1 MRYVVLGKS
10 GLLVSEVSLGTM
22 TFGRETPEDESVRI
36 LERYL
41 EAGGNF
47 IDTANV
53 YSQGISE
60 SILGRALK
68 GKRENVVLATKVFF
82 RMGDGIYDCGASRKH
97 IMRAVEES
105 LKRLQTD
112 YIDLYQIHCFDSIT
126 PLEETFATLAHL
138 VEKGYVRYV
147 GVSNYTGWQITKTVA
162 LCEKWGY
169 PRPVSAQMQYS
180 LVERNIE
187 MEVIPA
193 CYDAGLSI
201 MAWGPLGGGFLTGKY
216 KPGSL
221 PQEGRIARA
230 EKDWEEAWDRR
241 ATEKNFRILETLGN
255 LAQKYGKT
263 VSQIALNWL
272 LTKKDVIPILG
283 ARTLGQLEDNLGCIG
298 WRLEEEDV
306 RLLDEVSAPP
316 EIYPYRFIRWANGR
330 VYRKEYG
337 LRLP

>member
-53 YSQGISE
+53 YSQGVSE

-68 GKRENVVLATKVFF
+68 GRREQVVLATKVFF
-82 RMGDGIYDCGASRKH
+82 RMGEGVYDCGANRKH
-97 IMRAVEES
+97 MMKAVEES
-105 LKRLQTD
+105 LRRLQTD
-112 YIDLYQIHCFDSIT
+112 YIDLYQVHCFDTVT
-126 PLEETFATLAHL
+126 PLEETFSTLASL

-147 GVSNYTGWQITKTVA
+147 GVSNYTGWQITKAVA

-187 MEVIPA
+187 FEVIPA

-216 KPGSL
+216 HPDAPPK
-221 PQEGRIARA
+221 EGRIARA
-230 EKDWEEAWDRR
+230 QKDWEEAWERR
-241 ATEKNFRILETLGN
+241 ATEKNFRILETLKE
-255 LAQKYGKT
+255 LSQKYGKT

-272 LTKKDVIPILG
+272 LTKKHVIPILG
-283 ARTLGQLEDNLGCIG
+283 VRTLEQLEDNLGCVG
-298 WRLEEEDV
+298 WRLEDEDV
-306 RLLDEVSAPP
+306 QRLDAVSALP
-316 EIYPYRFIRWANGR
+316 EMYPYRFIQWANGL

-337 LRLP
+337 L

>member
-1 MRYVVLGKS
+1 MKVRYVVLGKS

-22 TFGRETPEDESVRI
+22 TFGRETDEAESIRI
-36 LERYL
+36 LNRYL

-53 YSQGISE
+53 YSQGVSE

-68 GKRENVVLATKVFF
+68 GKREQVVLATKVFF
-82 RMGDGIYDCGASRKH
+82 RMGEGVYDCGANRKH
-97 IMRAVEES
+97 MMRAVEES

-112 YIDLYQIHCFDSIT
+112 YIDLYQVHCFDTVT
-126 PLEETFATLAHL
+126 PLEETFATLALL

-147 GVSNYTGWQITKTVA
+147 GVSNYTGWQITKAVT
-162 LCEKWGY
+162 LCERWGY

-180 LVERNIE
+180 LVERHIE
-187 MEVIPA
+187 FEVTPA

-216 KPGSL
+216 RPETP

-230 EKDWEEAWDRR
+230 QKDWEEAWERR
-241 ATEKNFRILETLGN
+241 ATEKNFRILETLKA
-255 LAQKYGKT
+255 LSQKYGKT

-272 LTKKDVIPILG
+272 LTRKHVIPILG
-283 ARTLGQLEDNLGCIG
+283 VRTLEQLEDNLGCVG
-298 WRLEEEDV
+298 WRLEDEDV
-306 RLLDEVSAPP
+306 QRLDAVSAPP
-316 EIYPYRFIRWANGR
+316 EIYPYRFIQWANGL

-337 LRLP
+337 L

>member
-1 MRYVVLGKS
+1 MIVRYVVLGRS

-22 TFGRETPEDESVRI
+22 TFGRETPEEESIRI

-53 YSQGISE
+53 YSRGVSE
-60 SILGRALK
+60 SIIGRALK
-68 GKRENVVLATKVFF
+68 GKRESVVLATKVFF
-82 RMGDGIYDCGASRKH
+82 RMGEGIYECGANRKH

-112 YIDLYQIHCFDSIT
+112 YIDLYQIHCFDQVT
-126 PLEETFATLAHL
+126 PLEETFTTLTSL
-138 VEKGYVRYV
+138 VEKGYIRYI
-147 GVSNYTGWQITKTVA
+147 GVSNYTGWQIMKAVA
-162 LCEKWGY
+162 LCERWGY

-216 KPGSL
+216 SPETL
-221 PQEGRIARA
+221 PKEGRIAHA
-230 EKDWEEAWDRR
+230 EKDWEEAWERR
-241 ATEKNFRILETLGN
+241 ATEKNFRTLEVLKK
-255 LAQKYGKT
+255 LATKYGKT
-263 VSQIALNWL
+263 VSQVALNWL

-283 ARTLGQLEDNLGCIG
+283 VRTLAQLEDNLGCIG

-306 RLLDEVSAPP
+306 QLLDTVSAP
-316 EIYPYRFIRWANGR
+316 EEVYPYRFIQWANR
-330 VYRKEYG
+330 LVYRKEYG
-337 LRLP
+337 L

>member
-1 MRYVVLGKS
+1 MKVRYVVLGKS

-22 TFGRETPEDESVRI
+22 TFGRETDEAESIRI
-36 LERYL
+36 LNRYL

-53 YSQGISE
+53 YSQGVSE

-68 GKRENVVLATKVFF
+68 GKREQVVLATKVFF
-82 RMGDGIYDCGASRKH
+82 RMGEGVYDCGANRKH
-97 IMRAVEES
+97 MMRAVEES

-112 YIDLYQIHCFDSIT
+112 YIDLYQVHCFDTVT
-126 PLEETFATLAHL
+126 PLEETFATLALL

-147 GVSNYTGWQITKTVA
+147 GVSNYTGWQITKAVA
-162 LCEKWGY
+162 LCERWGY

-180 LVERNIE
+180 LVERHIE
-187 MEVIPA
+187 FEVIPA

-216 KPGSL
+216 RPETP

-230 EKDWEEAWDRR
+230 QKDWEEAWERR
-241 ATEKNFRILETLGN
+241 ATEKNFRILETLKA
-255 LAQKYGKT
+255 LSQKYGKT

-272 LTKKDVIPILG
+272 LTRKHVIPILG
-283 ARTLGQLEDNLGCIG
+283 VRTLEQLEDNLGCVG
-298 WRLEEEDV
+298 WRLEDEDV
-306 RLLDEVSAPP
+306 QRLDAVSAPP
-316 EIYPYRFIRWANGR
+316 EIYPYRFIQWANGL

-337 LRLP
+337 L

>member
-1 MRYVVLGKS
+1 MRYVTLGKS

-47 IDTANV
+47 IDTANI
-53 YSQGISE
+53 YSRGASE

-68 GKRENVVLATKVFF
+68 GKRDNVVLATKVFF
-82 RMGDGIYDCGASRKH
+82 RMGEGLYDCGANRKH

-112 YIDLYQIHCFDSIT
+112 YIDLYQIHCFDRVT
-126 PLEETFATLAHL
+126 PLEETFATLASL

-147 GVSNYTGWQITKTVA
+147 GVSNYTGWQIAKTVM

-169 PRPVSAQMQYS
+169 PRPISAQMQYS

-216 KPGSL
+216 APGTL
-221 PQEGRIARA
+221 PQEGRIAHA
-230 EKDWEEAWDRR
+230 EKDWEEAWERR
-241 ATEKNFRILETLGN
+241 ATEKNFRILETLKK
-255 LAQKYGKT
+255 LATKYGKT
-263 VSQIALNWL
+263 VSQVALNWL

-283 ARTLGQLEDNLGCIG
+283 VRTLAQLEDNLGCVG

-306 RLLDEVSAPP
+306 QLLDAVSAPP
-316 EIYPYRFIRWANGR
+316 EIYPYRFIQWANGL

-337 LRLP
+337 L